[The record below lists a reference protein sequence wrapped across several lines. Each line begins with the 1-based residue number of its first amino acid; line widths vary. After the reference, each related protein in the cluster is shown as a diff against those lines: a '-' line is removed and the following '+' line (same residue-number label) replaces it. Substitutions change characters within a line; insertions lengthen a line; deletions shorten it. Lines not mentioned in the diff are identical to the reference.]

1 MKGIETKT
9 IGVPFYFCD
18 GVLSQSN
25 PMMPFY
31 TDFISGVPAFSP
43 PEMPILCIPKP
54 RSPAPINSAGFGYPS
69 PAFLLISSTQN
80 CVAGS
85 EKTQICTDVHPQQ

>member
-31 TDFISGVPAFSP
+31 TDFISGVPASSS
-43 PEMPILCIPKP
+43 PEMPV
-54 RSPAPINSAGFGYPS
+54 SY
-69 PAFLLISSTQN
+69 AFLSRVLQLPLILWVLGILPLPSS
-80 CVAGS
+80 
-85 EKTQICTDVHPQQ
+85 